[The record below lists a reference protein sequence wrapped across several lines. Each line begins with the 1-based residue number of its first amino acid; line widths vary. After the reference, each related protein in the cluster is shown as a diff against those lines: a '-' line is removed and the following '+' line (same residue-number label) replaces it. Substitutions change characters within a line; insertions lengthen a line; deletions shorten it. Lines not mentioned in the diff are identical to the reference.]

1 MTAKLDRRSAMA
13 GLGGF
18 ALARPALLAA
28 AGAAVVT
35 RPGHAAL
42 PRGPVR
48 ILVGFSAGGSADIV
62 ARLLADKL
70 RDRTGLAV
78 IVENKAG
85 SGGVIAAEALTK
97 MPPDGN
103 SLVLA
108 AMSATIMAK
117 LTYTKLPYDPQVDL
131 DPISLVTTF
140 QLALAVTPALP
151 VDDMARFANWAKANP
166 TQTSFGVPAPGGQ
179 SHFFGLMLGRALG
192 VDMQVVPY
200 RGSAPMIADL
210 SPGQI
215 KIGISALSDF
225 HAAYKGGKVRLL
237 ATSGRARP
245 LAAPELPTFAESG
258 YRDLVGEGWLGLYA
272 PSRTPLA
279 TRTALGAEI
288 AAILAM
294 PDVRERIVTMGMEP
308 RSSSPAGLAEFDAAE
323 LERWRPVI
331 AASGF
336 KVE

>member
-1 MTAKLDRRSAMA
+1 MTGKLGRRSAI
-13 GLGGF
+13 
-18 ALARPALLAA
+18 LAA
-28 AGAAVVT
+28 AGAAVAA
-35 RPGHAAL
+35 RAGHASL
-42 PRGPVR
+42 PRGPLR

-62 ARLLADKL
+62 ARLIADKL
-70 RDRTGLAV
+70 RDRTGLTT
-78 IVENKAG
+78 IVDNKAG
-85 SGGVIAAEALTK
+85 SGGVIATEALTK

-103 SLVLA
+103 AMVLA

-151 VDDMARFANWAKANP
+151 VDSMASFASWAKANP
-166 TQTSFGVPAPGGQ
+166 TLASFGVPAPGGH
-179 SHFFGLMLGRALG
+179 SHFLGLMLGRALG

-215 KIGISALSDF
+215 KVAISALSDF

-237 ATSGRARP
+237 ATSGRARS
-245 LAAPELPTFAESG
+245 LAAPELPTFVESG

-272 PSRTPLA
+272 PARTPLA
-279 TRTALGAEI
+279 TRTALATEI
-288 AAILAM
+288 AIILAM

-308 RSSSPAGLAEFDAAE
+308 QSSSPAGLAEFDATE
-323 LERWRPVI
+323 LKRWQPIV

>member
-1 MTAKLDRRSAMA
+1 MIGRR
-13 GLGGF
+13 GVLT
-18 ALARPALLAA
+18 A
-28 AGAAVVT
+28 AGAAAVI
-35 RPGHAAL
+35 RPGHASL
-42 PRGPVR
+42 PRGPFR
-48 ILVGFSAGGSADIV
+48 ILVGFSAGGSADII
-62 ARLLADKL
+62 ARLLADRM
-70 RDRTGLAV
+70 RDRTGLTV
-78 IVENKAG
+78 IVDNKPG
-85 SGGVIAAEALTK
+85 SGGVIATEALTK
-97 MPPDGN
+97 LPPDGN
-103 SLVLA
+103 SMVLA
-108 AMSATIMAK
+108 AMASTIMAK
-117 LTYTKLPYDPQVDL
+117 LTYTRLPYDPQVDL

-140 QLALAVTPALP
+140 QLALAITPALP
-151 VDDMARFANWAKANP
+151 VDDMASFASWAKANP
-166 TQTSFGVPAPGGQ
+166 ALASFGVPAPGGH
-179 SHFFGLMLGRALG
+179 SHFYGLMLGKALG

-237 ATSGRARP
+237 ATSGRARS

-258 YRDLVGEGWLGLYA
+258 YRDLVGDGWLGLYA

-279 TRTALGAEI
+279 TRTALSAEI

-294 PDVRERIVTMGMEP
+294 PDVRERIITMGMEP
-308 RSSSPAGLAEFDAAE
+308 QSSSPVGLVEFDATE
-323 LERWRPVI
+323 LKRWQPIV

>member
-1 MTAKLDRRSAMA
+1 MTAKLDRRSAIA

-18 ALARPALLAA
+18 ALARPALLAT
-28 AGAAVVT
+28 AGAATVT

-70 RDRTGLAV
+70 RDRTGLTV

-97 MPPDGN
+97 MPPDGS
-103 SLVLA
+103 SLALA

-140 QLALAVTPALP
+140 QLALAITPALP
-151 VDDMARFANWAKANP
+151 VDDMARFASWAKANP
-166 TQTSFGVPAPGGQ
+166 TQASFGVPAPGGQ

-215 KIGISALSDF
+215 KVGISALSDF

-258 YRDLVGEGWLGLYA
+258 YPNISLVVWGGLFA
-272 PSRTPLA
+272 PGGTPKPILDRLSEEAAKAARNPAYRELVA
-279 TRTALGAEI
+279 TLQNDAVSSTPEQFQAFVAEEV
-288 AAILAM
+288 AKWADA
-294 PDVRERIVTMGMEP
+294 VRKSGM
-308 RSSSPAGLAEFDAAE
+308 
-323 LERWRPVI
+323 
-331 AASGF
+331 
-336 KVE
+336 KVD